1 MLKKKLLKLLNSY
14 KPALLLVIFLFL
26 LFSESAFAI
35 SLGDPVIVNDTRF
48 TNLGGITTDGTNI
61 YVADYGA
68 NKIWKLD
75 ANRVVTPLVTVNK
88 PISIA
93 HDGGKLYVITEN
105 GGFTYTTAGSQTT
118 PSSFGA
124 GVVKPSDII
133 VDTNYINISDIAAK
147 NVKRYNK
154 STGAYV
160 DTIGGPVDNSASDAQ
175 SGKFRMPTS
184 LALSG
189 TRLLV
194 SDYDNATTKFTEV
207 QVGGTTPCISSPVGD
222 IGYRVTKPA
231 TLATKYNSK
240 IARQDSRYYYYNFCP
255 TMTGTSTGVKPNG
268 YTLCSYTELQTG
280 TCPDSGGYLGYK
292 ANVSPDSYEGRPK
305 GFVQI
310 FNGTTFQ
317 KAYVLASH
325 RDSTSYFVVT
335 NSVSGIWADG
345 TYLYVIDSQGLKI
358 DIYDDVSNTSFT
370 KGSHNANYTYIPVAT
385 DNVYKSTPT
394 QYARYHKAGRKIM
407 PSSLQSSLIVL
418 NDLVKK
424 GSELVVSDAAGRVLY
439 FPIQ

>member
-1 MLKKKLLKLLNSY
+1 MLKKNLLKLLKGY
-14 KPALLLVIFLFL
+14 KTTLLLTIFLILSFNKVA
-26 LFSESAFAI
+26 SAI
-35 SLGDPVIVNDTRF
+35 SLGDPVVVSDSRF
-48 TNLGGITTDGTNI
+48 VNLGGITTDGTNI

-68 NKIWKLD
+68 NRIWKLD
-75 ANRVVTPLVTVNK
+75 SSRVVTPLITINK
-88 PISIA
+88 PISLA
-93 HDGGKLYVITEN
+93 HDGGKLYIITEN
-105 GGFTYTTAGSQTT
+105 GGFTYTTTGTSTT

-124 GVVKPSDII
+124 GVVKASDII
-133 VDTNYINISDIAAK
+133 VDSNYINISDISAK

-160 DTIGGPVDNSASDAQ
+160 DTIGGPVDSSATDAQ

-189 TRLLV
+189 TSLLV

-207 QVGGTTPCISSPVGD
+207 QTGGTTACISGITGD

-231 TLATKYNSK
+231 TLAAKYNSK
-240 IARQDSRYYYYNFCP
+240 IVRQDPKYYYYTFCP
-255 TMTGTSTGVKPNG
+255 NMTGTSSGTKPSG
-268 YTLCSYTELQTG
+268 YTLCTYAELQSG
-280 TCPDSGGYLGYK
+280 SCPDTGGYLGYK
-292 ANVSPDSYEGRPK
+292 ASVSPDYYEGKPK

-317 KAYVLASH
+317 KAYVLANH
-325 RDSTSYFVVT
+325 KDTLGYYVIT
-335 NSVSGIWADG
+335 NTVSAIWADG
-345 TYLYVIDSQGLKI
+345 TYLYVADSQGLKI

-370 KGSHNANYTYIPVAT
+370 KGSHDANYTYIPVAT
-385 DNVYKSTPT
+385 DNTFKSTPV
-394 QYARYHKAGRKIM
+394 QYARYHKAGKKNM
-407 PSSLQSSLIVL
+407 PASLQGALVIL

-424 GSELVVSDAAGRVLY
+424 GTELVVSDAAGRVLY